1 MSAEIEMPDGDQLA
15 YVLPPPA
22 TDGEVS
28 LEHVLAHRRSQRHL
42 TGQAIS
48 AEQLGQLLWSAYGVT
63 SPQPYKPLTRGGF
76 RTAPSAGGS
85 YPLEVDVI
93 IGNVEG
99 IEPGV
104 YRYVSEAHKIVRRMG
119 KDIREEMCKAALGQA
134 FVREAPVTI
143 VYSGIFERTTKKYG
157 ERGLARYVWLDAG
170 HSAENVCLQVEALNL
185 GACVVG
191 AFNDE
196 QVADLMQYPIEEVP
210 MYMVAA
216 GHRKDVKG

>member
-1 MSAEIEMPDGDQLA
+1 MSAKVEMTDREPLT
-15 YVLPPPA
+15 YLLPPPI
-22 TDGEVS
+22 TDGKMS
-28 LEHVLAHRRSQRHL
+28 LEYVLAHRRSQRHL

-104 YRYVSEAHKIVRRMG
+104 YRYVSEAHKIVRRMD
-119 KDIREEMCKAALGQA
+119 KDIRAEMCAAALGQA
-134 FVREAPVTI
+134 FVKEAPITI
-143 VYSGIFERTTKKYG
+143 VYSGIYERTTKKYG
-157 ERGLARYVWLDAG
+157 ERGLTRYVWLDAG
-170 HSAENVCLQVEALNL
+170 HSTENVCLQVEALGL

-196 QVADLMQYPIEEVP
+196 QVAELMQYSGEEVP
-210 MYMVAA
+210 MYMVAV
-216 GHRKDVKG
+216 GHRKAVRG